1 MLPAPADLGTCL
13 QLPNSRLAAAAS
25 LTQQFACLS
34 DSSGSN
40 CFLKVVSALKASQN
54 TDLLSGLR

>member
-1 MLPAPADLGTCL
+1 MLPAYADPGTCL

-40 CFLKVVSALKASQN
+40 CLLKVVSALEDSQN
-54 TDLLSGLR
+54 TDLLTSLR